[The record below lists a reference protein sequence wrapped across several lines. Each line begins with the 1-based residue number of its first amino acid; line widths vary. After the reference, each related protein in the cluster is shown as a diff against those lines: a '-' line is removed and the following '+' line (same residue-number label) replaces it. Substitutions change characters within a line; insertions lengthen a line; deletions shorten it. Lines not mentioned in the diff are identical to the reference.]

1 MASRVSDML
10 KFSAGLLFCI
20 IARWVPHPPNIEPI
34 MGTMMPFAKKLGAFA
49 GFAFAF
55 IALASW
61 DFVSGRLGMWTVY
74 CAIAYGAMGVLAAKF
89 FATRDATRTNFVA
102 FSVAGT
108 IIYDAVTALAFGLQF
123 GQPLWL
129 TFVGQVP
136 FTAMHVLGNVAF
148 AAIASPLIYRYF
160 VAAEERAPAVSAQ
173 RG

>member
-1 MASRVSDML
+1 MASRVSDLL

-61 DFVSGRLGMWTVY
+61 DFVSGRLGMWTLY
-74 CAIAYGAMGVLAAKF
+74 CALAYGAMGFLAAKF
-89 FATRDATRTNFVA
+89 FATRKPSALNFAGFAAV
-102 FSVAGT
+102 GT
-108 IIYDAVTALAFGLQF
+108 IVYDAVTALAFGFQF
-123 GQPLWL
+123 GQPLLL
-129 TFVGQVP
+129 TFAGQVP
-136 FTAMHVLGNVAF
+136 FTAMHLLGNVAF
-148 AAIASPLIYRYF
+148 AAIASPLIYKYF
-160 VAAEERAPAVSAQ
+160 VVAEESAPAASAQ